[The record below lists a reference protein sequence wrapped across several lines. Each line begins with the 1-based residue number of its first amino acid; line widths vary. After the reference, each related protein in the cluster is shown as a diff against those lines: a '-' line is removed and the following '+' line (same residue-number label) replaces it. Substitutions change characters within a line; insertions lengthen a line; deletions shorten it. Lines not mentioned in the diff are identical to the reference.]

1 MIHSIYISMWFLS
14 CFYVCVCVCSG
25 SCFLEWFTSYVH
37 NVVTGEYPIIRDQIF
52 R

>member
-1 MIHSIYISMWFLS
+1 MIHCISFPVWLVS
-14 CFYVCVCVCSG
+14 CFSVSVCSG
-25 SCFLEWFTSYVH
+25 SSFLEWFTSYVH